1 MYEQPR
7 KGFFRR
13 FFGGIWG
20 LITWL
25 RVAIL
30 NLLFLVIVGLI
41 LTSIF
46 SNERVPFP
54 ESTTLTL
61 VPSGYLVDQYSYVDP
76 VTQLMTQDSPA
87 DAETLVHDLVD
98 AIYFAAADER
108 INALVLDLNYLLGGG
123 ISKLDEIGAALQQFK
138 AQNKPVIA
146 FSSHYSQTQY
156 YLASYADEV
165 YMHSMG
171 GVLLTGFGSYRNYM
185 KSALD
190 KLQIDMHVFRTG
202 DYKDAVEPYI
212 QNEMSPASKEHTM
225 RWLTDLWSHYTQQV
239 ELARELEPGSIDHYI
254 NNMGERLEQA
264 QGDTALLAYNAG
276 LVDKLMSHIEL
287 GQMLQQRFGSHE
299 KHDYNTVSMPV
310 LLAEHQ
316 QPNPFSYNN
325 VAVLVASG
333 VIMDGEQPE
342 GTVGSSTFTELARK
356 AREDDTVKAVV
367 VRVDSPGGSAFAS
380 EIIRQELQ
388 SIRQAG
394 KPVVISMGSVAASGG
409 YWISTSSDKVFAT
422 PTTITGSIGVFTA
435 FPTLENSLQELGI
448 YTDGVGTTRL
458 AGAARLDRDLSPQV
472 QSIVQQGVEGTYQ
485 RFLTLVAEARDLP
498 VEEVNQIA
506 QGRVWSG
513 ESAMGLQLVDAIGDL
528 NAAIDAAAELASLEQ
543 YEIKWIERDL
553 TPAELFF
560 KQLAEQQA
568 SLPEPLLDSLVSPAL
583 QTHIRTL
590 IEPLSLFAQMND
602 PQNVYAHCD
611 TCGEF

>member
-25 RVAIL
+25 RVAIF
-30 NLLFLVIVGLI
+30 NLLFLVVVGLI

-46 SNERVPFP
+46 SNERLPFP

-225 RWLTDLWSHYTQQV
+225 RWLSDLWSHYTQQV
-239 ELARELEPGSIDHYI
+239 ELARELEPGSIDNYI

-287 GQMLQQRFGSHE
+287 EQMLQQRFGSHE

-316 QPNPFSYNN
+316 QPNPFSNN
-325 VAVLVASG
+325 NIAVLVASG

-356 AREDDTVKAVV
+356 AREDDSVKAVV

-388 SIRQAG
+388 AIRQAG

-498 VEEVNQIA
+498 IEKVNQIS

-513 ESAMGLQLVDAIGDL
+513 ESALGLQLVDAIGDL

-560 KQLAEQQA
+560 KQLAEQQVN
-568 SLPEPLLDSLVSPAL
+568 LPEPLLDSLVSPAL

-590 IEPLSLFAQMND
+590 IEPLSLFAHMND